1 MIASIEYK
9 NQIYKVDLSNPI
21 DISVPL
27 RGDEKGVNAWYVEPM
42 KIEPVRT
49 DQFLGSVAEGGDVN
63 FRNIFFN
70 PHGNGTHTECVGHI
84 SKQVYSI
91 NDTLKTFFFFGEV
104 ISVEPEVYVGE
115 ETEWQKKGDQ
125 ILTKDQI
132 ESAIKGNP
140 EAIIIRTLPN
150 KIEKIGRQ
158 YSNTNGPYLAEEAAQ
173 YISDMGIKHLLIDLP
188 SVDREIDGGRM
199 MSHRAFWN
207 YPDNPRH
214 ESTIT
219 ELIFVPESVVDGPF
233 FLNIQIASFEND
245 ASPSKPLLFQII

>member
-132 ESAIKGNP
+132 ESAIKG
-140 EAIIIRTLPN
+140 
-150 KIEKIGRQ
+150 
-158 YSNTNGPYLAEEAAQ
+158 
-173 YISDMGIKHLLIDLP
+173 
-188 SVDREIDGGRM
+188 
-199 MSHRAFWN
+199 
-207 YPDNPRH
+207 
-214 ESTIT
+214 
-219 ELIFVPESVVDGPF
+219 
-233 FLNIQIASFEND
+233 
-245 ASPSKPLLFQII
+245 

>member
-150 KIEKIGRQ
+150 KI
-158 YSNTNGPYLAEEAAQ
+158 
-173 YISDMGIKHLLIDLP
+173 
-188 SVDREIDGGRM
+188 
-199 MSHRAFWN
+199 
-207 YPDNPRH
+207 
-214 ESTIT
+214 
-219 ELIFVPESVVDGPF
+219 
-233 FLNIQIASFEND
+233 
-245 ASPSKPLLFQII
+245 